1 MTSRITDIFAEAA
14 DQYDVKQVG
23 DGEITRIR
31 FAEKCRVMT
40 VFAAYREYIEREL
53 LFKAEHALRERY
65 GFSSVRIKPRFPEK
79 CFTRGVLDDMVLE
92 LKRQISTVNGSFA
105 GCKWT
110 FDNANGVVSCQL
122 AHNALALLEEKHFSD
137 EFVKLVREEFG
148 RNVEIRLSVDGNAPK
163 RVELPPPEPTPP
175 PAAPSEASAMP
186 PPWETAAA
194 APPPRP
200 EFTGEV
206 RAKKVK
212 VQEGAASLTF
222 EGIPEAYHD
231 PEIIYGTPKNV
242 PAVRTADLNANYKK
256 VTVYGTIFS
265 YNKRDTKAGDKW
277 IVSFAVTDRTSSVT
291 VKMIVKK
298 DEDSFLESLS
308 DGKCVAVQGDYK
320 LDDFDHEYAVR
331 AQCIALMQETKRS
344 DHAEVKRVELHLHT
358 NMSAMDAMTPTKKL
372 VQRAADWGMPA
383 IAITDH
389 GVAQAFP
396 DAMNA
401 ARACKKSGKP
411 IKILYGIEAYYI
423 DDMVDIVKG
432 EDHRPLDG
440 EFIVFDLETTGLS
453 AVSER
458 ITEIGAV
465 RYRGGEIADKF
476 NTFVNP
482 HMPIP
487 PKIVELTGITDD
499 MVKDAPDEDQA
510 VRAFLEFAGEH
521 PIFIAHNANFDIGFM
536 RAACQ
541 RCDIPFD
548 PVYIDTVPLARAL
561 HPTLKNHKLDTVGEY
576 LEIPPFEH
584 HRACDDALALAQ
596 IVQKEFALLGKEYQV
611 SSVADI
617 NTNAKSTDTT
627 KLRPYHQIIIA
638 KNLVGLKNLY
648 KLISA
653 SNLKHFHRKP
663 RITRSDLIK
672 RREGLI
678 LGSACEQGELYQAIL
693 RGASE
698 QDIEKIARFYDYLEI
713 QPLGNNEF
721 MLRNG
726 TVKDRQG
733 LIDINKRIIALGEKL
748 GIPVVATCD
757 VHFME
762 PEDAEFRKVL
772 MVQQGFDDAD
782 KQPPLYFRTTD
793 EMLAEFDYLPPE
805 KAYEVVVTNTNKIAD
820 MTEEI
825 QPIPDGVFP
834 PSIDGAEQQLRDI
847 STARAHE
854 IYGDPLPEYVQAR
867 LDKELNS
874 IIGNGFAVM
883 YMTAQ
888 KLIAYSEE
896 NGYLVG
902 SRGSVGS
909 SFVATMSG
917 ISEVNPLAPHYVCPK
932 CKWSQF
938 FEKSLEYGSGFD
950 LPAKKCPQCGAELN
964 RDGHEIP
971 FETFL
976 GFNGDKQPDIDLNF
990 SGEVQSKVHKYT
1002 EELFGKDNVF
1012 KAGTISTVAEKT
1024 AYGYVKGYEEK
1035 MGLHLPTAEI
1045 ERLKQGCMGVKS
1057 TTGQHPGGMVVVPRD
1072 MEIEDFCP
1080 VQHPADKK
1088 DSDTITTHFDFH
1100 SIHDTILKLDELG
1113 HDVPTIYKYLEE
1125 YTGVKISNI
1134 TMSDPQVMSLFT
1146 STEALGITPE
1156 QCFSQ
1161 TGTFSLPEVGTNF
1174 VRQMLIDTQP
1184 KTFSDLLQVAGLSHG
1199 TDVYLGNAQDLIANK
1214 TCTISEVIGT
1224 RDSIMTYLI
1233 AKGVPNQMSF
1243 KIMEIVR
1250 KGNAKKLLTDEHVQT
1265 MRDNNV
1271 PQWYI
1276 DSCFKIKYMF
1286 PKAHAAAYMI
1296 ATLRLGWYKVHRP
1309 EEYYA
1314 AYFTVRADEFDAS
1327 LAVGDMGE
1335 MKAVIREL
1343 DAKGRGASVKE
1354 AGKLATLQILNE
1366 ARERGVVFLPVDLYR
1381 SDAKKFMMEGKQ
1393 IRLPFT
1399 TLKGLGEAAAISLV
1413 ESRAGGY
1420 TFMSKSDV
1428 QMRSGVSKSVMEILE
1443 GAGVLAG
1450 MAESNQVSLFDF

>member
-1 MTSRITDIFAEAA
+1 MTNKITDIFLEAA
-14 DQYDVKQVG
+14 ESYDVRQVG
-23 DGEITRIR
+23 DGEITRLR
-31 FAEKCRVMT
+31 FAEKCRAMLICAG
-40 VFAAYREYIEREL
+40 FREYVEREL
-53 LFKAEHALRERY
+53 LFRAEREIRERY
-65 GFSSVRIKPRFPEK
+65 GFSSVRIQPRFPEK
-79 CFTRGVLDDMVLE
+79 CFNRSVLDDMVTE

-105 GCKWT
+105 GCKWS
-110 FDNANGVVSCQL
+110 FDAESGVVSCEL

-148 RNVEIRLSVDGNAPK
+148 RNVQIRLTVSENAAR
-163 RVELPPPEPTPP
+163 RVELPPPPP
-175 PAAPSEASAMP
+175 PPQASPAAANDAP
-186 PPWETAAA
+186 PPWEDAP
-194 APPPRP
+194 PPPRP

-212 VQEGAASLTF
+212 VQEGPASLTF
-222 EGIPEAYHD
+222 EGVPERYTD
-231 PEIIYGTPKNV
+231 PEILFGTPKGI
-242 PAVRTADLNANYKK
+242 PAVAMIDLNPNYKN

-265 YNKRDTKAGDKW
+265 FAKKETKSGDKY
-277 IVSFAVTDRTSSVT
+277 IVSFSLTDRTSSVT
-291 VKMIVKK
+291 AKMIVKK
-298 DEDSFLESLS
+298 DESDFLSSLGE
-308 DGKCVAVQGDYK
+308 GKCIAAQGEYK
-320 LDDFDHEYAVR
+320 FDDFDHEYALR
-331 AQCIALMQETKRS
+331 PRCIALMKEARRT
-344 DHAEVKRVELHLHT
+344 DNAEVKRVELHLHT

-372 VQRAADWGMPA
+372 VERAADWGMPA

-401 ARACKKSGKP
+401 AKACKKNGKP

-432 EDHRPLDG
+432 EDDRPIDG

-465 RYRGGEIADKF
+465 RYRGGEIVDNF

-482 HMPIP
+482 RMPIP
-487 PKIVELTGITDD
+487 PKITELTHITDE
-499 MVKDAPDEDQA
+499 MVKDAPDEDEA
-510 VRAFLEFAGEH
+510 VRAFLAYAGEN
-521 PIFIAHNANFDIGFM
+521 PVFIAHNANFDIGFM
-536 RAACQ
+536 RAACG
-541 RCDIPFD
+541 RCGIPFD

-596 IVQKEFALLGKEYQV
+596 IVQKEFELLAKEYQV
-611 SSVADI
+611 AGVNDI
-617 NTNAKSTDTT
+617 NTKAKSTDTT
-627 KLRPYHQIIIA
+627 KLRPFHQIIIA

-663 RITRSDLIK
+663 RITRSDILK

-693 RGASE
+693 RGSSE
-698 QDIEKIARFYDYLEI
+698 KDIEKIAAFYDYLEV

-733 LIDINKRIIALGEKL
+733 LIDINKKIIALGDKL
-748 GIPVVATCD
+748 GKPVVATCD

-772 MVQQGFDDAD
+772 MVHQGFEDAD
-782 KQPPLYFRTTD
+782 KQPPLYFRTTE

-805 KAYEVVVTNTNKIAD
+805 KAYEIVVTNTNKIAD
-820 MTEEI
+820 MVEEI
-825 QPIPDGVFP
+825 KPIPDGVFP

-950 LPAKKCPQCGAELN
+950 LPPKKCPQCGAECN

-1035 MGLHLPTAEI
+1035 MGIHLPPAEV
-1045 ERLKQGCMGVKS
+1045 ERLKRGCMGVKS

-1072 MEIEDFCP
+1072 KEIEDFCP

-1125 YTGVKISNI
+1125 YTGVPISGI

-1146 STEALGITPE
+1146 STDALGITPE

-1161 TGTFSLPEVGTNF
+1161 TGTFSLPEVGTSF

-1184 KTFSDLLQVAGLSHG
+1184 KTFSDMLQVSGLSHG

-1250 KGNAKKLLTDEHVQT
+1250 KGNAKKLLTEEHVQT
-1265 MRDNNV
+1265 MKDNGV
-1271 PQWYI
+1271 PDWYI

-1296 ATLRLGWYKVHRP
+1296 ATLRLGWYKVHCKD
-1309 EEYYA
+1309 EYYA
-1314 AYFTVRADEFDAS
+1314 AYFTVRADEFDAE
-1327 LAVGDMGE
+1327 LATGDMKAL
-1335 MKAVIREL
+1335 KAVIQEL

-1354 AGKLATLQILNE
+1354 QNKLATMQILNE
-1366 ARERGVVFLPVDLYR
+1366 ARERGVQFLPVDLYK
-1381 SDAKKFMMEGKQ
+1381 SDAKKFLMEDKK

-1399 TLKGLGEAAAISLV
+1399 TLKGLGEAAAVSLV
-1413 ESRAGGY
+1413 ESRAEGY
-1420 TFMSKSDV
+1420 RFMSKSDV
-1428 QMRSGVSKSVMEILE
+1428 QMRSGVSKAVMEILE
-1443 GAGVLAG
+1443 NANVLQG